1 MPETFFQIT
10 NTLALVAWIA
20 LVLAPGRRE
29 ISGLLCAVVVPA
41 ILAAAYVA
49 VIGWKFATDGPPP
62 GDVMTLAGLKRVF
75 ADDWVFAA
83 AWAHYLVFDMVVG
96 AWIARDAVRLGLP
109 WPLRTL
115 ALVLTFLSGPV
126 GFLVHVLGRVALRRT
141 VAVTAC
147 CVILVLGAGRPG
159 RCRAEPPRPSG
170 SIAGHPAL
178 AASPRHTTTARG
190 RQGDAVNV
198 ALIGSE
204 AELHQAL
211 AAAGWYAADPITLET
226 SLRIAADCVLHKPY
240 AHAPVSDLYVWGR
253 RQDAAFEQP
262 VGDSPKQRHH
272 VRFWRSRE
280 LDRRGRPLWLG
291 AATFDE
297 RVEISRTTGGVTHK
311 IGPDIDSERNKLV
324 GDAITARALDGYYWV
339 EQFHPQRD
347 GRNGGGD
354 PYFTDRRLAVGVID
368 LRR

>member
-1 MPETFFQIT
+1 MRLPDSCVRGTAVPAF
-10 NTLALVAWIA
+10 AAWC
-20 LVLAPGRRE
+20 
-29 ISGLLCAVVVPA
+29 GLFVVVA
-41 ILAAAYVA
+41 L
-49 VIGWKFATDGPPP
+49 GP
-62 GDVMTLAGLKRVF
+62 
-75 ADDWVFAA
+75 
-83 AWAHYLVFDMVVG
+83 
-96 AWIARDAVRLGLP
+96 
-109 WPLRTL
+109 
-115 ALVLTFLSGPV
+115 
-126 GFLVHVLGRVALRRT
+126 
-141 VAVTAC
+141 
-147 CVILVLGAGRPG
+147 
-159 RCRAEPPRPSG
+159 CRAHGEPPQPNG
-170 SIAGHPAL
+170 TIAGHPAL
-178 AASPRHTTTARG
+178 AGSPRHTTTAQG

-204 AELHQAL
+204 EELHQAL
-211 AAAGWYAADPITLET
+211 AVAGWYAADPITLET

-253 RQDAAFEQP
+253 KQDAAFEQP

-280 LDRRGRPLWLG
+280 LDRSGRPLWLG

-297 RVEISRTTGGVTHK
+297 RVEISRTTGGFTHK
-311 IGPDIDSERNKLV
+311 NSPNIDSERNKIL

-339 EQFHPQRD
+339 EQFHRQRD